1 MAIKKCKECGKE
13 VSTSAKVCPHCG
25 KKYPTGGFT
34 WPAKIFLIFILLVA
48 IGKFVDNQSSKSGDN
63 SVEVQSRTRERPK
76 TPKTRERPKPPK
88 ARERPKPPK
97 TRERPK
103 PPEKIYKEGD
113 TVSVGY
119 TSYAVWRSWWSNRLS
134 NNRYI
139 DNQPDA
145 MFLFVELSVRNDDK
159 KARTIPP
166 FNLIDENG
174 AEYETSSKA
183 WSVDNSIG
191 ALDSLNPSVQK
202 RGVIVFD
209 VPTNHTYK
217 LKVSGGY
224 WSAENTLISLSPNQE
239 K

>member
-1 MAIKKCKECGKE
+1 MAIKKCKECGSD

-25 KKYPTGGFT
+25 KKYPTGGLT
-34 WPAKIFLIFILLVA
+34 WPAKIFLIFILIVV
-48 IGKFVDNQSSKSGDN
+48 ISQFFGNSNKHSESTNN
-63 SVEVQSRTRERPK
+63 SVEVQS
-76 TPKTRERPKPPK
+76 KPN
-88 ARERPKPPK
+88 ES
-97 TRERPK
+97 PK

-119 TSYAVWRSWWSNRLS
+119 TSYSVWRSWWSKRLNNQYLDNR
-134 NNRYI
+134 
-139 DNQPDA
+139 PDA
-145 MFLFVELSVRNDDK
+145 MFLFVELTVRNNDK

-183 WSVDNSIG
+183 WSVDNYIG

-202 RGVIVFD
+202 QGNIVFD
-209 VPTNHTYK
+209 VPTNRTYK

-224 WSAENTLISLSPNQE
+224 WSSEDAFILLSPNQG

>member
-1 MAIKKCKECGKE
+1 MGIKQCKECGIG
-13 VSTSAKVCPHCG
+13 VSASAKVCPHCG

-34 WPAKIFLIFILLVA
+34 WPAKIFLIFILLMA
-48 IGKFVDNQSSKSGDN
+48 IGKFVGNSNRSSESVNN
-63 SVEVQSRTRERPK
+63 SVEVQSKPHESPK
-76 TPKTRERPKPPK
+76 Q
-88 ARERPKPPK
+88 
-97 TRERPK
+97 
-103 PPEKIYKEGD
+103 PEKIYKEGD

-119 TSYAVWRSWWSNRLS
+119 TSYAVWRSWWSKRLS
-134 NNRYI
+134 DNQYL

-145 MFLFVELSVRNDDK
+145 MFLFVELTVRNNDK

-191 ALDSLNPSVQK
+191 SLDSLNPSVQK
-202 RGVIVFD
+202 RGNIVFD

-224 WSAENTLISLSPNQE
+224 WSAEDALILLSPNQG

>member
-1 MAIKKCKECGKE
+1 MAIKKCKECGE
-13 VSTSAKVCPHCG
+13 AVSTSAKVCPHCG

-48 IGKFVDNQSSKSGDN
+48 IGKFVGNQSSKSIN
-63 SVEVQSRTRERPK
+63 SSVEVQSKSRERPK
-76 TPKTRERPKPPK
+76 S
-88 ARERPKPPK
+88 
-97 TRERPK
+97 
-103 PPEKIYKEGD
+103 PEKIYKEGD

-119 TSYAVWRSWWSNRLS
+119 TSYAVWRSWWSKKLS
-134 NNRYI
+134 
-139 DNQPDA
+139 DNQYLDNRPDA
-145 MFLFVELSVRNDDK
+145 MFLFVELAVRNNDR

-174 AEYETSSKA
+174 AEYEISSKA

-202 RGVIVFD
+202 QGVIVFD
-209 VPTNHTYK
+209 VPANHTYK

-224 WSAENTLISLSPNQE
+224 WSAEDALISLSPNQR